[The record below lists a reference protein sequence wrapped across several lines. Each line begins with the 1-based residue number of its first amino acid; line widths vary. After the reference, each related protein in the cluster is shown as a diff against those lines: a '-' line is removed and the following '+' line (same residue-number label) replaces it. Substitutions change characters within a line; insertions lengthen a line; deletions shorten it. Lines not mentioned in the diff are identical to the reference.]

1 MKAGSGSS
9 AERGAPAAEP
19 ARRRKRR
26 GGIDFKRLEA
36 DCKRLGIK
44 QASPEEAKATI
55 AAFHDPAF
63 SRQVLGLE
71 DDD

>member
-9 AERGAPAAEP
+9 ARRGAPSIEP

-36 DCKRLGIK
+36 DRKRLGIE
-44 QASPEEAKATI
+44 QAPPEEAKATI
-55 AAFHDPAF
+55 AAFHDPAL